1 MRPPVRYSSSSSPE
15 QMLRPSSFFH
25 EFLETFSFS
34 GFSNVFFFF
43 LMDLMLMNFSR
54 SLYPTQ
60 LMTMP
65 TEREI
70 WTSIHRTDETETK
83 SKATSR
89 WRPNDPP
96 LYPHAPC
103 VGRMC
108 VHFTPRGRAKEEEKR
123 TETMCCRPS
132 EFYPTGHTENTR
144 THHRQVQT
152 VIFPFHIFKNTKEKK
167 ETDTTATAAGN
178 VIRFLR
184 LLLPPPSLG
193 SAIFESHWDT
203 R

>member
-43 LMDLMLMNFSR
+43 LVDLMLMNFSR

-96 LYPHAPC
+96 PIPSC
-103 VGRMC
+103 PMC
-108 VHFTPRGRAKEEEKR
+108 WAHV
-123 TETMCCRPS
+123 C
-132 EFYPTGHTENTR
+132 
-144 THHRQVQT
+144 
-152 VIFPFHIFKNTKEKK
+152 PFH
-167 ETDTTATAAGN
+167 AAGTGKRRRKKDGDN
-178 VIRFLR
+178 VLSAERVLPDR
-184 LLLPPPSLG
+184 PYRKHPDAPPPPSANGHFSLPH
-193 SAIFESHWDT
+193 F
-203 R
+203 